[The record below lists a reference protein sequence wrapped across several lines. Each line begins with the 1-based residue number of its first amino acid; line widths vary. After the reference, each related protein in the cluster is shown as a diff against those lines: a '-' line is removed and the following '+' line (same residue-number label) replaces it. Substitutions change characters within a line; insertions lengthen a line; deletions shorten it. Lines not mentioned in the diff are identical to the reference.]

1 MKRKHSGVVEYDGII
16 AGNVF
21 DKYGSRNPLIK
32 WLMKRFDATLSELI
46 GRANPATIHDV
57 GCGEGFWVVR
67 WNERGLAA
75 RGTDGSCDIVET
87 ARLLATAK
95 GLSPLLFQVRS
106 IYELRADCDKADL
119 VTCLEVLEHLERP
132 EEALKALRGVV
143 DSHLLVSVPWEP
155 VWRLLNLARGK
166 YIRSLGNTPGHI
178 QHWNRRGIGD
188 LVSRYFHVVDVR
200 LSFPWLVL
208 LCRPLR

>member
-1 MKRKHSGVVEYDGII
+1 MI

-21 DKYGSRNPLIK
+21 DKYESRNPLIK

-46 GRANPATIHDV
+46 ARANPATIHDA
-57 GCGEGFWVVR
+57 GCGEGFLVVR
-67 WNERGLAA
+67 WNERGIAA
-75 RGTDGSCDIVET
+75 RGTDVSCDIVET
-87 ARLLATAK
+87 ARRLATAK

-106 IYELRADCDKADL
+106 IYELKSDNDKADL

-132 EEALKALRGVV
+132 EEALKALRRVV
-143 DSHLLVSVPWEP
+143 DRHLMVSVPWEP

-178 QHWNRRGIGD
+178 QHWNRRDIVGF
-188 LVSRYFHVVDVR
+188 VSKYFDVVDVR
-200 LSFPWLVL
+200 LCFPWVVL